1 MATIQQAMTM
11 QDKMTPVF
19 NKMMKAMTSTLGV
32 MKNLDM
38 QSNKGMNAKM
48 FEEAEKDIQAAN
60 NELIKFDNNLKS
72 TKQQL
77 GEGNGSGMFDV
88 FKGSMM
94 SNYASRAVD
103 GLVNTITSGI
113 ETASDLMESQNVV
126 DVTFGADST
135 QINEFAKNATEQ
147 FGISE
152 LSAKQYAGT
161 MGALLKSSGMTGEGV
176 TTKAM
181 DMTGLAADM
190 ASFYNLD
197 PGEAFTKIRS
207 GISGETEPL
216 KQLGI
221 NMSVANL
228 EAYALSQGI
237 RESYASMD
245 QANQVSLRYNYLMNV
260 TKDAQGDFMRTGDG
274 FANQQRKLTENWKS
288 FTAVM
293 AENVVPVLAVLMG
306 GMNALISFMRD
317 NWSWMSIILIGIAV
331 VIGVVLVQAMWS
343 AAKEAVVTGL
353 ITAKAWIVAHWPLL
367 LIVAAIVAVIIAFQQ
382 MGISVADVAG
392 FVAGIFAFLAAGIM
406 NGFIGVQNYLGAFVV
421 FIKNCFTDPV
431 AAVQMLFYDLCLNV
445 LKYFD
450 SMTSGISDFFS
461 LFGLDIGGTLDG
473 WIGDLESRKADIA
486 VKANLETFNPQ
497 EFVDSAT
504 LMAEW
509 STNTKDFV
517 NGFSGLDIGG
527 MMPDTM
533 TLDGGT
539 LDSVGKI
546 KGDVKI
552 TDEDIK
558 LLKSIA
564 TTKFVNQY
572 TTLRPNMKVEFNG
585 PISKDVDVDE
595 IITKIENKLEETS
608 NNSVMEEAYA

>member
-1 MATIQQAMTM
+1 
-11 QDKMTPVF
+11 
-19 NKMMKAMTSTLGV
+19 
-32 MKNLDM
+32 
-38 QSNKGMNAKM
+38 
-48 FEEAEKDIQAAN
+48 
-60 NELIKFDNNLKS
+60 
-72 TKQQL
+72 
-77 GEGNGSGMFDV
+77 
-88 FKGSMM
+88 
-94 SNYASRAVD
+94 
-103 GLVNTITSGI
+103 
-113 ETASDLMESQNVV
+113 
-126 DVTFGADST
+126 
-135 QINEFAKNATEQ
+135 
-147 FGISE
+147 
-152 LSAKQYAGT
+152 
-161 MGALLKSSGMTGEGV
+161 
-176 TTKAM
+176 
-181 DMTGLAADM
+181 
-190 ASFYNLD
+190 
-197 PGEAFTKIRS
+197 
-207 GISGETEPL
+207 
-216 KQLGI
+216 
-221 NMSVANL
+221 
-228 EAYALSQGI
+228 
-237 RESYASMD
+237 
-245 QANQVSLRYNYLMNV
+245 
-260 TKDAQGDFMRTGDG
+260 
-274 FANQQRKLTENWKS
+274 
-288 FTAVM
+288 
-293 AENVVPVLAVLMG
+293 
-306 GMNALISFMRD
+306 
-317 NWSWMSIILIGIAV
+317 
-331 VIGVVLVQAMWS
+331 
-343 AAKEAVVTGL
+343 
-353 ITAKAWIVAHWPLL
+353 
-367 LIVAAIVAVIIAFQQ
+367 
-382 MGISVADVAG
+382 
-392 FVAGIFAFLAAGIM
+392 M